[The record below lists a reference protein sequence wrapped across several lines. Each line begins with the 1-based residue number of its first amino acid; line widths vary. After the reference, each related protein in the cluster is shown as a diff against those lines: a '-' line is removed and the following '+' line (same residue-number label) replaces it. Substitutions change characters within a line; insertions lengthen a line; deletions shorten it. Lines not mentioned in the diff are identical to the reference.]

1 MSRQLT
7 SRWFTQVLETRGS
20 NGWRRPMGTI
30 LSVFY
35 TMVKNQVEYDDTIW
49 ATRDIKL
56 KWTPLSRPFFVCNK
70 LSIRRVCV
78 ECGGE
83 NAP

>member
-1 MSRQLT
+1 
-7 SRWFTQVLETRGS
+7 
-20 NGWRRPMGTI
+20 
-30 LSVFY
+30 
-35 TMVKNQVEYDDTIW
+35 
-49 ATRDIKL
+49 
-56 KWTPLSRPFFVCNK
+56 LSRPFFVCNK